1 MEVLLLILVAVVAVA
16 AYCVVFQLRG
26 IKEQTGIAPKL
37 ICERGKHFIGNEPYT
52 FVNHPEDGAK
62 AGEPICF
69 RCIEQANRD
78 VQALIKKGQDMR
90 SENR

>member
-1 MEVLLLILVAVVAVA
+1 MEILLLILIAVVAVA
-16 AYCVVFQLRG
+16 AYYVVLQLRG
-26 IKEQTGIAPKL
+26 IKERTGIAATAETPRL

-52 FVNHPEDGAK
+52 FVNHPEDGAD

-78 VQALIKKGQDMR
+78 VEALIKKGPA
-90 SENR
+90 